1 MKKTL
6 TIMLAAAM
14 AITMT
19 AAFTGCNNNKTGSSA
34 ATGASAT
41 ANASQKSTAKAS
53 EKATA
58 KATQKATQV
67 ATEAPT
73 EAETEAPTEA
83 PTEAS
88 TFNVSEIIKTDEF
101 TADDAR
107 DALLQF
113 LGGDDRLSAIYLD
126 SVTVEEYGTSVEY
139 FRFDVRLINEVV
151 SSHVDYYYVINSR
164 QGGGIYDS
172 EAFANRFNIDTD
184 GDEEPDTSDDAVKT
198 EDFTIADAKSALL
211 EYLGGGDERLSAN
224 YLGSVTVEDYGTE
237 VEYYCFDVRI
247 INEIVSSHVDN
258 YYIIKSRFGGGIYDS
273 ESFREHFPNL
283 E

>member
-14 AITMT
+14 AITMVT
-19 AAFTGCNNNKTGSSA
+19 AFAGCNNDKTGSSA
-34 ATGASAT
+34 TTSASGTTKAT
-41 ANASQKSTAKAS
+41 QKSTAKAS

-58 KATQKATQV
+58 KATQKATQ
-67 ATEAPT
+67 APTEAPT

-83 PTEAS
+83 PTEAA
-88 TFNVSEIIKTDEF
+88 TFDVSEVIKTDEF

-126 SVTVEEYGTSVEY
+126 SVTVEEYGTEVEY
-139 FRFDVRLINEVV
+139 FRFDVRLINEIV

-164 QGGGIYDS
+164 RGGGIYDS
-172 EAFANRFNIDTD
+172 ETFANRFNIDTD

-198 EDFTIADAKSALL
+198 EDFTVADAKSALL
-211 EYLGGGDERLSAN
+211 EYLGGDERLSAH

-247 INEIVSSHVDN
+247 VNEVVSSHVDN

-273 ESFREHFPNL
+273 ESFREHFPDL